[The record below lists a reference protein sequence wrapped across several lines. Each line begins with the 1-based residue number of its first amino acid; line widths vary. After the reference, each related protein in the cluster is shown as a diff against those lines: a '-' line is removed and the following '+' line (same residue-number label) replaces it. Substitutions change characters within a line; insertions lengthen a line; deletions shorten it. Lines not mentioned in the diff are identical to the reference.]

1 MSTLRT
7 LLVTSLLVAAVAIL
21 AWVIVPILRRRLTQ
35 LFRRPVP
42 AAPVSGP
49 SFEGDDLPTLSV
61 NEEMNPRHRFT
72 GGPPKR
78 SIQLKATE
86 PSVRRA
92 VLPTGKGARPAT
104 ASAIREA
111 EFAPAEEAAVEP
123 AAKPGTFV
131 MPPFESAPSMAERE
145 GEFEPVGQGQPVPYQ
160 TADITPEFAAPTVRE
175 PEFAAPTKEHEI
187 VSPTEEPE
195 FVAPVKEPEFAASI
209 KESEPPPS
217 IEEPKFVAP
226 IKEPE
231 FVAPTKEPEPAAPI
245 KEPKFVEPEFV
256 APTEEPEAPAP
267 ISLPVIET
275 TIAETFVA
283 EVAASRTSTEAE
295 VPSVISTEPALQ
307 QSTKPDTMP
316 EPIQTPV
323 TRTTAGAPAPASGAM
338 HTAVQLTFS
347 CEIASLQLTPSFKMG
362 SLQLRPISKVVM
374 MRLSPSQHPQPAMNL
389 QVTFEVATVQSA
401 GGGFGTIRLTPSQQQ
416 KPGTITT
423 PAFTIAGVQLV
434 SNFESA
440 PVQLTPSQQGKASV
454 LMTAAFQISTVEFS
468 PSFEISSIVLNASS
482 KNVSV
487 QLPGAGPSAI
497 EGAPVFEIAN
507 IQSGGNGD
515 IGLIQLNPPGAPRR

>member
-7 LLVTSLLVAAVAIL
+7 LLVTSLLVAAIAIL
-21 AWVIVPILRRRLTQ
+21 AWVIVPVLRRRLTQ

-49 SFEGDDLPTLSV
+49 SFEGDDLPTLTV
-61 NEEMNPRHRFT
+61 NEEMSPRHRFT

-78 SIQLKATE
+78 SVQLKATE

-92 VLPTGKGARPAT
+92 VLPTGKAARAAVAT
-104 ASAIREA
+104 ETAIRDA
-111 EFAPAEEAAVEP
+111 ELAETEEKTAEP
-123 AAKPGTFV
+123 SAKPGPFTP
-131 MPPFESAPSMAERE
+131 PPFESAPSMAERE

-160 TADITPEFAAPTVRE
+160 TADITPEFSAPAMRE
-175 PEFAAPTKEHEI
+175 PEFVAAAK
-187 VSPTEEPE
+187 EPE
-195 FVAPVKEPEFAASI
+195 TPAPVKEPE
-209 KESEPPPS
+209 
-217 IEEPKFVAP
+217 FVAP

-231 FVAPTKEPEPAAPI
+231 FVAPIKEPEFTAAA
-245 KEPKFVEPEFV
+245 KEPEMPAPVKEPEPEFV
-256 APTEEPEAPAP
+256 APIKEPEVPAAAKEVPAP
-267 ISLPVIET
+267 ISEPVIET
-275 TIAETFVA
+275 TIAETFVV
-283 EVAASRTSTEAE
+283 EVATSRTTIEAE
-295 VPSVISTEPALQ
+295 VPPLAISTQPAQQ
-307 QSTKPDTMP
+307 QSTIPVTMP
-316 EPIQTPV
+316 EPIQTPA
-323 TRTTAGAPAPASGAM
+323 TRTTAGMPTPASGAM
-338 HTAVQLTFS
+338 HTAVQITFS
-347 CEIASLQLTPSFKMG
+347 CEIASLQLTPTFKMG
-362 SLQLRPISKVVM
+362 ALQLKPISKVVM

-497 EGAPVFEIAN
+497 EGAPVFEIAS